1 MCIRNTRQV
10 KDTLTFF
17 LEAIRGY
24 DPDYQIAIELKY
36 IKKNDST
43 SVPQLLEKAKNQ
55 LTDYLVSKKFVTRKG
70 LKGFVVIVK
79 GDELIWREHSE
90 FI

>member
-1 MCIRNTRQV
+1 M
-10 KDTLTFF
+10 K
-17 LEAIRGY
+17 AIRGY

-36 IKKNDST
+36 IKKNDRT
-43 SVPQLLEKAKNQ
+43 SVPQLLENAKNQ

-79 GDELIWREHSE
+79 GDELIWCEHSE

>member
-1 MCIRNTRQV
+1 M
-10 KDTLTFF
+10 K
-17 LEAIRGY
+17 AIRGY

-36 IKKNDST
+36 IKKNDRT
-43 SVPQLLEKAKNQ
+43 SVPQLLENAKNQ

-79 GDELIWREHSE
+79 GDELIWREHTE

>member
-1 MCIRNTRQV
+1 M
-10 KDTLTFF
+10 K
-17 LEAIRGY
+17 AIRGY

-36 IKKNDST
+36 IKKNDRT
-43 SVPQLLEKAKNQ
+43 SVPQLLENAKNQ

>member
-1 MCIRNTRQV
+1 M
-10 KDTLTFF
+10 
-17 LEAIRGY
+17 EAIRGY

-36 IKKNDST
+36 IKKNDRT

-79 GDELIWREHSE
+79 GDELIWREHTE